1 MRKDFMKLN
10 KNSEYR
16 NIIGT
21 KLKEIRMR
29 NNMTQQELAKE
40 VQEIGF
46 NMTLKEISKIE
57 TDKRLVQDFELFAF
71 AQVFNISTDEF
82 FK

>member
-1 MRKDFMKLN
+1 
-10 KNSEYR
+10 
-16 NIIGT
+16 
-21 KLKEIRMR
+21 
-29 NNMTQQELAKE
+29 MTQQELAKE

>member
-1 MRKDFMKLN
+1 MKLN

-21 KLKEIRMR
+21 KLKAIRMR

>member
-1 MRKDFMKLN
+1 MKIN

-46 NMTLKEISKIE
+46 NMTFKEISKIE

>member
-1 MRKDFMKLN
+1 MKLN

-29 NNMTQQELAKE
+29 TNMTQQELAKE

>member
-1 MRKDFMKLN
+1 MKLN

>member
-1 MRKDFMKLN
+1 MKLN

-21 KLKEIRMR
+21 KLKDIRMR

>member
-1 MRKDFMKLN
+1 MKLN

-46 NMTLKEISKIE
+46 NMTFKEISKIE

>member
-1 MRKDFMKLN
+1 MKLN

-46 NMTLKEISKIE
+46 NMTLIEISNIE

>member
-1 MRKDFMKLN
+1 MKLN

-40 VQEIGF
+40 IQEIGF

>member
-46 NMTLKEISKIE
+46 NMTFKEISKIE

>member
-1 MRKDFMKLN
+1 MKLN
-10 KNSEYR
+10 KNSECR

-46 NMTLKEISKIE
+46 NMTFKEISKIE